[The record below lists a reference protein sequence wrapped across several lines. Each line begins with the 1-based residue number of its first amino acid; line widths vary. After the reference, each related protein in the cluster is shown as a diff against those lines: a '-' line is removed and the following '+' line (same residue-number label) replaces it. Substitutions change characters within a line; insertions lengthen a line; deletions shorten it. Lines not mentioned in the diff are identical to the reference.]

1 MTPIEDLEARLAK
14 MDDAF
19 KSAPSDGGGGFWL
32 PPVGI
37 YQGILRSLDFFE
49 TKADQ
54 RALLKLTYEIVL
66 AQNRDLNGREIDFV
80 YNLEPQGT
88 PDEIEFRLS
97 FLKRDLKT
105 LGIPVDSDE
114 FSFAQ
119 VRPGSPIW
127 DDVMDVP
134 VEIEVKESK
143 KLDPKTGKPWT
154 NAYLQARLG
163 DPLPAGQL
171 PGSDIPMEG
180 MEPVAPVKADDE
192 SDPVPF

>member
-1 MTPIEDLEARLAK
+1 MPIENLDERLAK

-66 AQNRDLNGREIDFV
+66 AQDRSLNGREIDFV

-88 PDEIEFRLS
+88 PDEVEFRLS

-119 VRPGSPIW
+119 VRPGSEIW
-127 DDVMDVP
+127 DPIMDVP
-134 VEIEVKESK
+134 VEIEVKASK
-143 KLDPKTGKPWT
+143 KINADTGKPYV

-163 DPLPAGQL
+163 DPLPAGQV
-171 PGSDIPMEG
+171 PAGDIPIEG
-180 MEPVAPVKADDE
+180 MDQPTPVKADDE